1 MCVHWAPLPSITA
14 HFLGDLDMVLLDKV
28 FLAGRV
34 NKFEL
39 KRKGGK
45 PNSLFLRIAE
55 KGEQ

>member
-1 MCVHWAPLPSITA
+1 MCVRWAPLPSIMA
-14 HFLGDLDMVLLDKV
+14 HFLGDSDMVLLDKV

-39 KRKGGK
+39 KHKGGK

-55 KGEQ
+55 KEEQ